1 MCDVLDVSRS
11 GFYAWRTRPVS
22 ARSQRQAKVISEI
35 KQIHSERYKN
45 SYGSPRVQQELVD
58 RGFSICESTVA
69 TLMQKE
75 ELVASTHRRFRIR
88 TTDSNHRLPV
98 AENTVNREF
107 LRSGPN
113 EVWVS
118 DLTYIPTKTG

>member
-58 RGFSICESTVA
+58 RGFSIWIKQQLFCKLSVD
-69 TLMQKE
+69 
-75 ELVASTHRRFRIR
+75 R
-88 TTDSNHRLPV
+88 
-98 AENTVNREF
+98 F
-107 LRSGPN
+107 LRF
-113 EVWVS
+113 
-118 DLTYIPTKTG
+118 